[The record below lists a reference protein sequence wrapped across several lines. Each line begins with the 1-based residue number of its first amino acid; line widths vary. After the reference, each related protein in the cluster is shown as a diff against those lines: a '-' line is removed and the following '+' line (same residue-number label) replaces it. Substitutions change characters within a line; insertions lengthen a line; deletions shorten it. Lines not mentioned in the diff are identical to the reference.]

1 MEWVTPGQSGLV
13 IRPSPVRTPRAN
25 NNRRSL
31 AAPPNLRG
39 GCDAV
44 AFYYLHPE
52 IIRDPIEVQNV
63 PCCGKKCI
71 GTRQFKVCEGF
82 LTCRRAHRHTG
93 IAYWCTRPKA
103 KAVPSP
109 QRRRPSLAPATSESA
124 SPGTVEHLP
133 ARRPTRRTLSDRAR
147 PRSHSSE
154 AVWPSQGCFLAR
166 TDQHAKPRARRQ
178 RGGLARGTDAWCPR
192 GGITRQTKVRLW
204 L

>member
-1 MEWVTPGQSGLV
+1 MGDAGSVWFGHSTVACPHATYGQQQGGHWQRHPISEVVVTLWRSIIFTQRLFET
-13 IRPSPVRTPRAN
+13 PSRCTMCH
-25 NNRRSL
+25 
-31 AAPPNLRG
+31 AAEKN
-39 GCDAV
+39 
-44 AFYYLHPE
+44 
-52 IIRDPIEVQNV
+52 
-63 PCCGKKCI
+63 CI

-109 QRRRPSLAPATSESA
+109 QRRRPSLAPATSEPA

-166 TDQHAKPRARRQ
+166 TDQHAKPLARRQ

-192 GGITRQTKVRLW
+192 GGITRQTKVRHW